1 MPRVSGCAP
10 PRIATVRLFAAVF
23 PPDDVCWDL
32 RRRLLGTRRPARVR
46 LTPIDRWHVTLA
58 FLGEVPA
65 GRLPEVERALG
76 AVTVPKGTALRLRGG
91 GRFAQGRSSALWA
104 GVDGE
109 LGELH
114 ADVRERL
121 RAADLPYDGRPFTPH
136 LTVAYADDIEVR
148 AVLDGYAGP
157 SWSLG
162 ELALVR
168 SDPGAGY
175 TTLRSW

>member
-1 MPRVSGCAP
+1 M
-10 PRIATVRLFAAVF
+10 RLFAAIF

-32 RRRLLGTRRPARVR
+32 RRRLLGARQPARVR

-65 GRLPEVERALG
+65 GRLPVVERALG
-76 AVTVPKGTALRLRGG
+76 AVSVPKGTALRLRGG
-91 GRFAQGRSSALWA
+91 GRFGQGRSTVLWA

-114 ADVRERL
+114 AEVRERL
-121 RAADLPYDGRPFTPH
+121 RAADLPYDERPFTPH
-136 LTVAYADDIEVR
+136 LTVAYADDVEVR
-148 AVLDGYAGP
+148 TALDGYAGP
-157 SWSLG
+157 FWSLG

-168 SDPGAGY
+168 SDPGTGY
-175 TTLRSW
+175 TTLKSW

>member
-1 MPRVSGCAP
+1 
-10 PRIATVRLFAAVF
+10 VRLFAAVF

-32 RRRLLGTRRPARVR
+32 RRRLLGARVR

-65 GRLPEVERALG
+65 GRLAEVERALG
-76 AVTVPKGTALRLRGG
+76 AVSVPKGTTLRLRGG
-91 GRFAQGRSSALWA
+91 GRFGQGRSAALWA

-114 ADVRERL
+114 ADVLERL

-148 AVLDGYAGP
+148 AALDGYSGP
-157 SWSLG
+157 SWSLD